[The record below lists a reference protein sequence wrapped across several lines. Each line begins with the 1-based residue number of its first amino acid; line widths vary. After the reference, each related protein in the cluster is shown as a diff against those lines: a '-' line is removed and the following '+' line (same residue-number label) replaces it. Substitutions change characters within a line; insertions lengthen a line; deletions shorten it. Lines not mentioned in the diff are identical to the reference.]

1 MTKEEKELLL
11 SVARILR
18 NHLGDHHNNDFK
30 YVFDDHTSLIEAL
43 KPFESN
49 IISLKPDG
57 AKNDQ

>member
-18 NHLGDHHNNDFK
+18 SHMSDHHNADFK
-30 YVFDDHTSLIEAL
+30 YLPDDLKMLRMAL

-49 IISLKPDG
+49 IVDLTPDG
-57 AKNDQ
+57 KR